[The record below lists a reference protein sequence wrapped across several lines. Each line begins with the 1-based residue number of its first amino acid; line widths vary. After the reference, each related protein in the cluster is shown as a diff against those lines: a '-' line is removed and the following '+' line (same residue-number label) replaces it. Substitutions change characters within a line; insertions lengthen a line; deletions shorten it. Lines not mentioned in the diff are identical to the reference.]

1 MEQENVEKEREK
13 EKDSFIGN
21 TSAEN
26 ENSMYLYFILY
37 LTTSNIK
44 IVSGFILSQMQ

>member
-1 MEQENVEKEREK
+1 MEQEHVEREREK

-26 ENSMYLYFILY
+26 DNSICIY
-37 LTTSNIK
+37 
-44 IVSGFILSQMQ
+44 ILS